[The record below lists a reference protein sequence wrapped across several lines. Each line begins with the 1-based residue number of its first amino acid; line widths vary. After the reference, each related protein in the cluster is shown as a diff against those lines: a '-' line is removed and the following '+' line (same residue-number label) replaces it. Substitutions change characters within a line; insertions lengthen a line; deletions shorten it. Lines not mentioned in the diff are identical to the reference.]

1 MNKIYII
8 AEAGVNH
15 NGSLKTAKELI
26 NKAAFAG
33 ADAVKFQ
40 TFRADTIVSIHAPK
54 ADYQKK
60 LTGLNESQY
69 QMLKKLELSY
79 DNHLELKKHCQ
90 KMKIDFL
97 SSAFDID
104 GVKFLKRLKLKFI
117 KVPSGEITNLPYL
130 EAVGGLNG
138 KVLLSTGMS
147 ELVEIADAV
156 EVLVK
161 NGTKRSNIT
170 LLQCNT
176 DYPAPFEDAN
186 LRVLN
191 TLAQRF
197 KLPVG
202 YSDHTVGIEAS
213 IAAAAL
219 GATVI
224 EKHFTL
230 DRAMPGPDHKA
241 SIEPAELKLLVKS
254 VRNIEAALGSGIKK
268 PTKSELRNIKAARKS
283 IVAAVPVMKN
293 ELFTEQ
299 NIAVKRPGTGISPML
314 WHEILGKRANK
325 NFGKDELITL

>member
-314 WHEILGKRANK
+314 WHKILGKRANK